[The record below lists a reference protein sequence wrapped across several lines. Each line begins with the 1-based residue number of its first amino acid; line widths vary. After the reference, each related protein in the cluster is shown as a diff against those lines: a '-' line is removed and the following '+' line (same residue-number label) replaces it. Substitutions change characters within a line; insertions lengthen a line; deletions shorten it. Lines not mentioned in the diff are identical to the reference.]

1 MYHRRVTAHAP
12 DPTPPPDRTPTW
24 WVRTIAVG
32 IAAGFLSGLFG
43 VGGGILMVPA
53 MVLLLSMEQRRAHGT
68 SLTAI
73 LPIAVSGTIGYAVEG
88 KVDWPVSVWLT
99 LGAAGLGAVIG
110 THLLHVLPRRA
121 LAYGFAALLVATA
134 LRMVLDTS
142 DAGGRAALTVATVVA
157 LVAIGVVTGIL
168 AGLLGVGGGI
178 VVVPVLVVGLGLPA
192 AVAKGTSLAMVV
204 PTSLV
209 GTWRNVRARN
219 TELVTAAVMGMAG
232 LASSFAATKIS
243 VGLDETLSNR
253 LFGALLLLVAVSMF
267 RKERRAARLEA
278 ATEVT
283 AATEPAPT
291 GA

>member
-1 MYHRRVTAHAP
+1 
-12 DPTPPPDRTPTW
+12 
-24 WVRTIAVG
+24 VG
-32 IAAGFLSGLFG
+32 VAAGFLSGLFG

-88 KVDWPVSVWLT
+88 SVDWPVAAWLT
-99 LGAAGLGAVIG
+99 LGSAGLGAVIG

-121 LAYGFAALLVATA
+121 LAYGFAGLLVATA
-134 LRMVLDTS
+134 VRMVLDSS
-142 DAGGRAALTVATVVA
+142 DAGGRAGLTVATVLV

-178 VVVPVLVVGLGLPA
+178 VVVPVLVIGLGLPA

-209 GTWRNVRARN
+209 GTWRNVKARN
-219 TELVTAAVMGMAG
+219 TELPTAAVMGVAG
-232 LASSFAATKIS
+232 LASSFAATKLS

-253 LFGALLLLVAVSMF
+253 LFGGLLLLVAVSMF
-267 RKERRAARLEA
+267 RKERRAARAEA
-278 ATEVT
+278 AAEVT
-283 AATEPAPT
+283 AGVEDGPAVAPVT
-291 GA
+291 GS